1 MRPESFPRQGIPPR
15 ARTGPA
21 LSHEDFGSPLTTAQM
36 CSIVPF
42 AMRKPSPPKTPG
54 AAKRRRPPNAETGAA
69 SGPGPTRDVG
79 PHAAPTRDQAIL
91 DYIAG
96 SLQDRGYPP
105 TLREIGEAFGIAS
118 TNGVRYY
125 LDRLEQAG
133 RIRRD
138 RWTSRGIEL
147 QTIEGGGHRA
157 PWEATPRGGA
167 TTRTRGAS
175 SPLEIP
181 LLGRVAAGAPILAEE
196 NIEDVLIVDGALV
209 RPGKHF
215 ALRVRGDSMKD
226 AGILDGDIV
235 IVHHDAAV
243 RSGEIVVALIGE
255 EATVKRYFP
264 RRDRVLLLPENEDFE
279 PIEVRPSDPEFRVAG
294 KVVGVFRRLD

>member
-1 MRPESFPRQGIPPR
+1 M
-15 ARTGPA
+15 
-21 LSHEDFGSPLTTAQM
+21 
-36 CSIVPF
+36 
-42 AMRKPSPPKTPG
+42 
-54 AAKRRRPPNAETGAA
+54 
-69 SGPGPTRDVG
+69 
-79 PHAAPTRDQAIL
+79 
-91 DYIAG
+91 
-96 SLQDRGYPP
+96 
-105 TLREIGEAFGIAS
+105 
-118 TNGVRYY
+118 
-125 LDRLEQAG
+125 
-133 RIRRD
+133 
-138 RWTSRGIEL
+138 
-147 QTIEGGGHRA
+147 
-157 PWEATPRGGA
+157 
-167 TTRTRGAS
+167 
-175 SPLEIP
+175 
-181 LLGRVAAGAPILAEE
+181 GRVAAGAPILAEE

-235 IVHHDAAV
+235 IVHHDAVV

>member
-1 MRPESFPRQGIPPR
+1 
-15 ARTGPA
+15 
-21 LSHEDFGSPLTTAQM
+21 
-36 CSIVPF
+36 
-42 AMRKPSPPKTPG
+42 MRKPSPPKTPG
-54 AAKRRRPPNAETGAA
+54 AAKRRRPTIADTGADP
-69 SGPGPTRDVG
+69 GPGPRRSS
-79 PHAAPTRDQAIL
+79 APAREQAIL
-91 DYIAG
+91 TYIAS
-96 SLQDRGYPP
+96 SLRDRGYPP
-105 TLREIGEAFGIAS
+105 TIREIGEAFGIAS

-147 QTIEGGGHRA
+147 QAIEGGGHLA
-157 PWEATPRGGA
+157 PWEAAPRGGA
-167 TTRTRGAS
+167 TTRPRGAAT
-175 SPLEIP
+175 PLEIP

-209 RPGKHF
+209 RPGRHF
-215 ALRVRGDSMKD
+215 ALRVRGDSMKGT
-226 AGILDGDIV
+226 GILDGDIV
-235 IVHHDAAV
+235 IVHHDAQV

-279 PIEVRPSDPEFRVAG
+279 PIEVRPSDPEFRIAG